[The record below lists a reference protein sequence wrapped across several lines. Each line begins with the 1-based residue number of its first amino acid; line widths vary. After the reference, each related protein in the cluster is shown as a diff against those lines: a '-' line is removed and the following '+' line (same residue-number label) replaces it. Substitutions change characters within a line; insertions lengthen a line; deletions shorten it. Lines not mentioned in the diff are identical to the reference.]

1 MWQEAKPLK
10 RNLPVHPRIRV
21 GSDKIRRDL
30 SYTVGPERQ
39 MLEAGESICRDDRG
53 GMRTWFKAQ
62 ALPFRKEMTQ
72 LLPIAM
78 VSNIKQII

>member
-1 MWQEAKPLK
+1 M
-10 RNLPVHPRIRV
+10 
-21 GSDKIRRDL
+21 
-30 SYTVGPERQ
+30 GPERQ